1 MRPLLDI
8 PFLDV
13 HKGYFFESSSSR
25 AMMTDALPQV
35 VHTHAVVQKGGRI
48 EIFAPE
54 LPEGTELDVTFDIL
68 SPSERNDTDFLLSNP
83 ATAER
88 ILSSLRNIEQ
98 GVNLIEITTESWDEK
113 DSL

>member
-25 AMMTDALPQV
+25 AMMTDAL
-35 VHTHAVVQKGGRI
+35 
-48 EIFAPE
+48 
-54 LPEGTELDVTFDIL
+54 
-68 SPSERNDTDFLLSNP
+68 RNDTDFLLSNP
-83 ATAER
+83 ATAES

-98 GVNLIEITTESWDEK
+98 GVNLVEITTESWEEK
-113 DSL
+113 DSFPIVGVISIANHTTNNFNQ